1 MFNRDDEESE
11 ESEDISVDEEPEFAP
26 PETPEP
32 EEIVDEW
39 KPRPYPENRRGLFV
53 S

>member
-11 ESEDISVDEEPEFAP
+11 DSEDISVDEVPDFGL
-26 PETPEP
+26 PETPVP
-32 EEIVDEW
+32 EEIVEEW